1 MKYYYKGKLDS
12 SVIKKKTILANKVSN
27 NTDVVT
33 IRFSGDSGD
42 GMQLTG
48 NQFSNTSAIFG
59 NDLSTLPDFPAE
71 IRAPQGTLY
80 GVSSFQMQFG
90 DREIYTPGD
99 DLNVLVAM
107 NPAGLKVHLEE
118 LKENGIL
125 IINTDNFTPKNLKL
139 AKWEDNPI
147 EDKELLS
154 KYRSI
159 TVPMTTLVKTAL
171 EDFDLTPKEKMRST
185 NMFALGLVYWLY
197 ERDLEPTIDFLNK
210 KFGKKP
216 IIAESNIKAL
226 KTGYYYGET
235 IEAIK
240 TTYKVDKAKFDK
252 GSYRNIMGNHALS
265 LGLVA
270 ASQKSDLELF
280 FGGYPITPASDILKF
295 LANYKNFGIKT
306 FQAEDEIS
314 AITSVLGAAF
324 TGNLGITASSGPGIA
339 LKGEAI
345 GLGIITELP
354 LIIINI
360 QRGGPST
367 GLPTKTEQ
375 SDLFQAMYG
384 RNGECPC
391 VVIAASSPSD
401 CFDTAFEAAR
411 IAVEHMMP
419 VMLLSDGYIA
429 NGSEPWKIPNVK
441 DLPKIKNNLVE
452 SSKGDG
458 FMPYKRNEKT
468 LARDW
473 AIPGIEG
480 LEHRI
485 GGLEK
490 ENLSGNVSYDPDNHH
505 AMTLQRQK
513 KVDIVADFIPD
524 VEVFGKESGDL
535 LVLSWGGVY
544 GSVRSAVKKS
554 QELKGNVS
562 HVHLTYINPFPK
574 NLGKVLKKF
583 KKVLIPEL
591 NLGQLLTI
599 VRAKYLIDAVG
610 LNQVAG
616 KPFSSSVVLNAIES
630 LLKEKNE

>member
-1 MKYYYKGKLDS
+1 M
-12 SVIKKKTILANKVSN
+12 KTILANKVSN

-99 DLNVLVAM
+99 DLDALVAM

-139 AKWEDNPI
+139 AKWETNPLD
-147 EDKELLS
+147 DKQLLE

-159 TVPMTTLVKTAL
+159 PVGMTTLVKTAL
-171 EDFDLTPKEKMRST
+171 EDFDLTPREKMRSS

-197 ERDLEPTIDFLNK
+197 ERKLEPTINFLNK
-210 KFGKKP
+210 KFKKKP

-226 KTGYYYGET
+226 KAGFYYGET
-235 IEAIK
+235 IEVIK
-240 TTYKVDKAKFDK
+240 TSYRVKKAKFNK
-252 GSYRNIMGNHALS
+252 GVYRNIMGNHALS

-270 ASQKSDLELF
+270 ASQKSNLELF
-280 FGGYPITPASDILKF
+280 FGGYPITPASDILKY

-314 AITSVLGAAF
+314 AMTSILGSAF
-324 TGNLGITASSGPGIA
+324 TGNLAVTASSGPGIA

-345 GLGIITELP
+345 GLAVITELP

-401 CFDTAFEAAR
+401 CFETAFEAAR
-411 IAVEHMMP
+411 IAIEHMMP

-429 NGSEPWKIPNVK
+429 NGSEPWRIPNVNK
-441 DLPKIKNNLVE
+441 LPEIKNNLVKSE
-452 SSKGDG
+452 DKEG
-458 FMPYKRNEKT
+458 FMPYKRDEKT
-468 LARDW
+468 LARPW
-473 AIPGIEG
+473 AIPGKEG
-480 LEHRI
+480 FEHRI

-490 ENLSGNVSYDPDNHH
+490 ESSSGNVSYDPDNHH
-505 AMTLQRQK
+505 EMTLQRQK
-513 KVDIVADFIPD
+513 KVDIVANSIPD
-524 VEVFGKESGDL
+524 LEVYGENSGDL
-535 LVLSWGGVY
+535 LVLSWGGVF
-544 GSVRSAVKKS
+544 GSVKSAVKKS
-554 QELKGNVS
+554 QEHGSSVS
-562 HVHLTYINPFPK
+562 HVHIRHINPFPK
-574 NLGKVLKKF
+574 NLGKILKSF

-591 NLGQLLTI
+591 NMGQLLTI
-599 VRAKYLIDAVG
+599 IRAKYLVDAVG
-610 LNQVAG
+610 FNQVAG
-616 KPFSSSVVLNAIES
+616 KPFSSNTVFNTIES
-630 LLKEKNE
+630 LLKEDK